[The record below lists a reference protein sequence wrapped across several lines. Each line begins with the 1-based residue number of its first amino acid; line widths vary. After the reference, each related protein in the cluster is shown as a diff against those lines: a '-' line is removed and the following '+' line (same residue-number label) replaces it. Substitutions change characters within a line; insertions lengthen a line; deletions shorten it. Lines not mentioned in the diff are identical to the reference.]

1 MSNKLRHYV
10 NVQNGDDGED
20 YLKNQ
25 IANDMSVIAYLG
37 PGGMACVQFSIGGQ
51 SCCLAPNQQRDLIRT
66 LFKRMKNE
74 KGYTATVFSECKTV
88 IGLENMSRLSRK
100 LEKSVTRE
108 TLQEK

>member
-10 NVQNGDDGED
+10 NIQNGNED
-20 YLKNQ
+20 EEFLKNQ
-25 IANDMSVIAYLG
+25 IAGDLSVTAYVG
-37 PGGMACVQFSIGGQ
+37 PGGMACVQFNIGGQ

-74 KGYTATVFSECKTV
+74 KGFTATVFSECKTV
-88 IGLENMSRLSRK
+88 VGLENVSRLSRK

-108 TLQEK
+108 MLSKK

>member
-10 NVQNGDDGED
+10 NIQNGEDGSEF
-20 YLKNQ
+20 LNNQ
-25 IANDMSVIAYLG
+25 LCSDMSVVAYVG
-37 PGGMACVQFSIGGQ
+37 PGGTACVQFSIGGQ

-74 KGYTATVFSECKTV
+74 KGYTATEYSEAKTV
-88 IGLENMSRLSRK
+88 VGLENMSRLSRK

-108 TLQEK
+108 TLTEK